1 MGINGI
7 AKHGLSHVMG
17 LKTNFG
23 LRKPFSHLGISVL
36 REKERARACGE
47 RRFMIFFP
55 SNQEFERS
63 RGRRMLGIEESND

>member
-1 MGINGI
+1 MGINVV

-17 LKTNFG
+17 LKTNFC

-36 REKERARACGE
+36 REKEIARACEE
-47 RRFMIFFP
+47 RRLVIFFP

-63 RGRRMLGIEESND
+63 RGRMMLGIEESKD